1 MSSNEILAQSPRSL
15 AVVESPGAVA
25 SAAEI
30 RANVNLIQEVM
41 RAVMQDGTHYGK
53 IPGTQKPT
61 LFKAGSE
68 KILSTFRIAIE
79 PFAEDLST
87 ADCARY
93 RVTCRATSQISGAFL
108 GAGIGECSSSEEK
121 YSFRGIVHDKEWIA
135 TPEDRRRVK
144 FTRDGSEIRQVRT
157 NPADVANT
165 VLKMAKKR
173 AQIDATLTA
182 TAASDI
188 FTQDIEDLPPEVR
201 EVVVGAE
208 TGQKPDLKPPQRKS
222 EPAPA
227 PETTT
232 GVTITAVEE
241 RSGRTNGKPW
251 ALYLIKLSDGREGAT
266 FDTKIR
272 DAALALRESRTAV
285 DAVIEGTN
293 GKRKI
298 VELSPTQV
306 A

>member
-1 MSSNEILAQSPRSL
+1 MTDRSL

-87 ADCARY
+87 PDCARY
-93 RVTCRATSQISGAFL
+93 RVTCRATSQVSGAFL

-121 YSFRGIVHDKEWIA
+121 YSYRGIVHEKEWLA

-144 FTRDGSEIRQVRT
+144 FTRDGGEIKQVRT

-188 FTQDIEDLPPEVR
+188 FTQDIEDLPEELQRAVA
-201 EVVVGAE
+201 EEGA
-208 TGQKPDLKPPQRKS
+208 TPAKPDLKPPQRKS
-222 EPAPA
+222 EPAPTA
-227 PETTT
+227 QGDATA

-241 RSGRTNGKPW
+241 RSGQTNGKPW

-272 DAALALRESRTAV
+272 DAAVALRASRAAV
-285 DAVIEGTN
+285 EAVIEGAN

-298 VELSPTQV
+298 VELSPAV